1 MRRTREKQTEK
12 KKQGSP
18 LLEESNREEKA
29 RSTASPGLFSC
40 RYRQVAGNASAVLLS
55 ALAAPGLSVKEK
67 QGGERGSE
75 REREG
80 GRARKG
86 GP

>member
-1 MRRTREKQTEK
+1 MRRAREKQTK
-12 KKQGSP
+12 KKKKKSP
-18 LLEESNREEKA
+18 LLEESNREEKV
-29 RSTASPGLFSC
+29 RSTAFPGLFSC
-40 RYRQVAGNASAVLLS
+40 RYRQVEGNASAVLLS

-67 QGGERGSE
+67 QGGERDSG

-80 GRARKG
+80 GRVRKG

>member
-12 KKQGSP
+12 KKKSP
-18 LLEESNREEKA
+18 LLEESNREEKT
-29 RSTASPGLFSC
+29 RSTAFPGLFSC

-67 QGGERGSE
+67 QGGERE
-75 REREG
+75 T
-80 GRARKG
+80 A
-86 GP
+86 